1 MSPNPAVSMGM
12 GASFIIEVS
21 ARIAAGYTAGLVIF
35 FPSKISG
42 DTVEAK
48 PSMEGAVATM
58 A

>member
-1 MSPNPAVSMGM
+1 M

-35 FPSKISG
+35 FPSRISG